1 MVSRKKKAQDA
12 AVFTAVV
19 VFLHRSSEE
28 LFKKP
33 AAFVRPSSQ
42 SGVTLTP
49 RTSSVKSSR
58 NDEIAICVAVRVR
71 QILSNE
77 IETTSD
83 PTISIDVDSQLGTIC
98 FGKGDQE
105 RVFNF
110 DHCIRDLAND
120 GKTANDRQKDLFDRL
135 GAPMVSDVLSGI
147 NCTLFAYGQTGTGKT
162 YSLFGTSGE
171 PGLIPRTCKLLLNK
185 LQSTG
190 PETQWSMEISFL
202 EMYNEKLRDLLIP
215 EENAPA
221 LKIRDYPGDGVFVQG
236 LSVVPVERFEDIQAL
251 IEIGCGRR
259 ITACTVN
266 NSRSSRSHVLFTVKV
281 KIDKKITANNETY
294 CFRTTRS
301 SLTMVDLAGS
311 ERLSS
316 TTSLKE
322 TTSINKSLSC
332 LGMVIDQLS
341 ENARFVN
348 HRDSALTWYANGSF
362 LRVRRGEKN
371 CLFRLLKDSL
381 GGNAKT
387 TVLATI
393 SPAQRNINET
403 LRTLRYA
410 NRAKRMINR
419 VRVNSDGKSS
429 KIVAELVD
437 QLESRNRLLMENHEE
452 IERLQRELSMANS
465 ASSKVANRTSVADVQ
480 LQYDNESKKSG
491 KNISSSSLIQAPSEP
506 FVVLLSPDPQISE
519 GLLFSLSPG
528 ENRIGTDRCCDV
540 VVHGSRIAPLHCTL
554 SLKKDNDAII
564 VPTKGNDVF
573 VNGILTEDVRT
584 LRNGDRLCLA
594 GEQYFIL
601 YLESPKRCNMDGLF
615 DKAQV
620 EYLRAQNERLLDKVE
635 SMRVVKKVA
644 SESVAVETRIPMR
657 SIGIQ
662 ENHTEKIVS
671 TPTRRCA
678 NTQTARHEA
687 AVSIS
692 AEAIDACGSIVAV
705 DFMVLEANSIME
717 SSNDPFRFALCD
729 KVKVEEGE
737 PLCLTVKMINLS
749 MDISIVMPASDF
761 QDHWAVLL
769 ALHQSGKR
777 KRFSDYL
784 NSIFFAPEKE
794 ENEPTRRVSN
804 LFPLAIAALKESHRT
819 SIASF
824 DGRVTDDPT
833 LTLTPD
839 ALKALSG
846 QSALFDEGFAS
857 INNIQCSSP
866 KMPIDWFLLSA
877 GNFERLLERFR
888 SNPNEYIF
896 PVMFG
901 LQHMHVCEL
910 IYADYPNRMPGVDA
924 SRQLFRTAMKRLWNA
939 ILSTLKVNNYG
950 GPVRAEPREILSIL
964 LGEVVEAA
972 ASLSFVMPSV
982 AGSHLLTDRCDL
994 CMLSPHL
1001 MKAVLRG
1008 AYYGYKQLA
1017 MITGTLLDQQFSDQ
1031 FISRSK
1037 VEAVLFGLESL
1048 KPIAK
1053 FCKVARGDLRDGRF
1067 IAFCLLRPLMH
1078 SLCCVAGFND
1088 VSFKAERVQNVK
1100 TFLDDL
1106 KLCPKSAIDT
1116 EALKKALI
1124 SVYPYLQDLHSFENN
1139 AMLFSQRKHSVV

>member
-1 MVSRKKKAQDA
+1 MDTFPKASKSSLFKTPKRVTSSTVPSA
-12 AVFTAVV
+12 
-19 VFLHRSSEE
+19 SSEE

-42 SGVTLTP
+42 SGVALTP
-49 RTSSVKSSR
+49 RASSVKSSR
-58 NDEIAICVAVRVR
+58 NDEVAICVAVRVR
-71 QILSNE
+71 QILSSE
-77 IETTSD
+77 LETTSD
-83 PTISIDVDSQLGTIC
+83 RTISITVDSRLGTIC
-98 FGKGDQE
+98 FGRGDQE
-105 RVFNF
+105 RVFQF
-110 DHCIRDLAND
+110 DHCIRDLADD
-120 GKTANDRQKDLFDRL
+120 GKTADDRQKDLFNRL
-135 GAPMVSDVLSGI
+135 GAPMVSDVLNGI

-185 LQSTG
+185 LRCMG

-281 KIDKKITANNETY
+281 KINKKITANNETY
-294 CFRTTRS
+294 CFRTIRS

-311 ERLSS
+311 ERLS
-316 TTSLKE
+316 TMTSLKE

-348 HRDSALTWYANGSF
+348 HRDSALTW
-362 LRVRRGEKN
+362 
-371 CLFRLLKDSL
+371 LLKDSL

-387 TVLATI
+387 TILATI
-393 SPAQRNINET
+393 SPAQRNVNET

-410 NRAKRMINR
+410 DRAKRMINR
-419 VRVNSDGKSS
+419 VRVNSDDKGSR
-429 KIVAELVD
+429 IVAELVD

-465 ASSKVANRTSVADVQ
+465 ASSAVTNRTSVADVQ

-491 KNISSSSLIQAPSEP
+491 KNISSSSLIEAPSEP

-519 GLLFSLSPG
+519 GLLFSLSIG

-554 SLKKDNDAII
+554 SLTKENSGII
-564 VPTKGNDVF
+564 VPTKGNDIF
-573 VNGILTEDVRT
+573 VNGILTEDVRP

-620 EYLRAQNERLLDKVE
+620 EYLRAQNKRLLDKVE
-635 SMRVVKKVA
+635 SMRVSKKVA
-644 SESVAVETRIPMR
+644 SESVAVEASIPKR

-662 ENHTEKIVS
+662 ENRSEKVVS

-678 NTQTARHEA
+678 DTQTAQHK
-687 AVSIS
+687 AVVSVS
-692 AEAIDACGSIVAV
+692 PEAIDACGSIVAV

-737 PLCLTVKMINLS
+737 PLCLTVKMTNLS
-749 MDISIVMPASDF
+749 MDISITMPASDF

-777 KRFSDYL
+777 KRFTDYL
-784 NSIFFAPEKE
+784 NSIFFAPGKG

-804 LFPLAIAALKESHRT
+804 IFPLAMAALKESHRT

-824 DGRVTDDPT
+824 DGRFGDDPN
-833 LTLTPD
+833 LSVTPD
-839 ALKALSG
+839 ALK
-846 QSALFDEGFAS
+846 
-857 INNIQCSSP
+857 CSCP

-888 SNPNEYIF
+888 SNPDEYIF

-910 IYADYPNRMPGVDA
+910 IYADYPNRMPGVGA
-924 SRQLFRTAMKRLWNA
+924 SRQLFQTAMKRLWNA
-939 ILSTLKVNNYG
+939 ILSTFKVSNHG
-950 GPVRAEPREILSIL
+950 GPLRAEPREMLSVL

-982 AGSHLLTDRCDL
+982 AGSHLLTERCDL
-994 CMLSPHL
+994 CMLSPRL
-1001 MKAVLRG
+1001 MEALLRG

-1017 MITGTLLDQQFSDQ
+1017 MISGTLLDQQFSDQ
-1031 FISRSK
+1031 LISRSK
-1037 VEAVLFGLESL
+1037 VEAVLFSLESL

-1053 FCKVARGDLRDGRF
+1053 FCKVAHGDLSNSRF
-1067 IAFCLLRPLMH
+1067 VAFCLLRPLMH
-1078 SLCCVAGFND
+1078 SICAVAGFND
-1088 VSFKAERVQNVK
+1088 VSFKAERVQNIK
-1100 TFLDDL
+1100 TFLDSL
-1106 KLCPKSAIDT
+1106 KQCPKTAVDT
-1116 EALKKALI
+1116 EALRRALI
-1124 SVYPYLQDLHSFENN
+1124 AIYPYLQELHSYENN